1 MYKNIKSNFGGG
13 HWNGFVPPQY
23 VYSNR
28 KFKGVAVNPPNFIPG
43 SWCGAGKAIYD
54 SIRDEYILT
63 SRPRESKNNRRG
75 FAAEIYISQDG
86 LTNFTLNAS
95 LSKEKVAE
103 LAGMEVASIEGTQLL
118 RDPLTKKWHFYL
130 SIDVGKEF
138 VWGGMIWQTLLL
150 TSSKLCGP
158 WISKGVVLKN
168 DREYDAHQ
176 ARDGSIDIIDGRYFC
191 IYKAKDKESRRRPGL
206 AISKD
211 GISWDKPG
219 ALTIDGEVKFAFLSG
234 SLFPGVNGPVFL
246 GVEMLHETDEKVE
259 HEKADKHGV
268 KHGSSLVRFCSYNL
282 DYRNL
287 NLETIFRTSW
297 EPSSPFEHKIHP
309 LLGYSSSLYDPKQDR
324 ILMYLEAIDGNYTKK
339 MGLNHTV
346 ERVLVYETKL

>member
-191 IYKAKDKESRRRPGL
+191 IYKAKDKESR
-206 AISKD
+206 
-211 GISWDKPG
+211 
-219 ALTIDGEVKFAFLSG
+219 
-234 SLFPGVNGPVFL
+234 
-246 GVEMLHETDEKVE
+246 
-259 HEKADKHGV
+259 
-268 KHGSSLVRFCSYNL
+268 
-282 DYRNL
+282 
-287 NLETIFRTSW
+287 
-297 EPSSPFEHKIHP
+297 
-309 LLGYSSSLYDPKQDR
+309 
-324 ILMYLEAIDGNYTKK
+324 
-339 MGLNHTV
+339 
-346 ERVLVYETKL
+346 